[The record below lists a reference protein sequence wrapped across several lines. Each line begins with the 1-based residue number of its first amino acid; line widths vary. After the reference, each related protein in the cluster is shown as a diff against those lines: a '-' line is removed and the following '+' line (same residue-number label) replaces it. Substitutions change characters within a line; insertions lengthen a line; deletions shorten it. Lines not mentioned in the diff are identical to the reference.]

1 MDGMREAMDGMREA
15 MDGDAWASEVVYACT
30 PTSQLPAA
38 PLYADLAVLAAPFMP
53 ARGRHGTGKCRRR
66 AYGAPV
72 GERWDRARVLALAP
86 DASSL
91 RAAQAMASGRSW
103 PLTGAADDSAL
114 WGECLGNAAAPYRT
128 VVDVSGPAYR
138 CSCPSRKFPCKHAL
152 ALLLLWSDGA
162 VEPHADPPAW
172 AASWIAARAAR
183 NGGTQGPKPPAD
195 PAAALRRARQR
206 EARVS
211 SGLTEL
217 DRWLRDQVRQGLAA
231 SQRSGYRHWDD
242 IAARMVDAQAP
253 GLAERLRALA
263 AVPYSGSGWDGRLLE
278 EYALLRLLATAGRD
292 QAALPPPLRDTVRS
306 RVGFTVRQADVLA
319 NATPVRDH
327 WHVLAQRDLDQDRI
341 RTRRVWLR
349 GQRTGRPALVLSFAA
364 IGQSLDD
371 SLTVGTKTE
380 ADLAFYPAA
389 VPLRALVAT
398 RYDTIGD
405 GPPSGAT
412 VAALLAGYAAALGED
427 PWLDTWPAVLEAT
440 PARAPVPGL
449 YDAAGDA
456 VPLHPG
462 AGDCW
467 PLFALSG
474 GHPLTVAGEW
484 TPRGLWPLTAWDQG
498 GMVVPL

>member
-1 MDGMREAMDGMREA
+1 VA
-15 MDGDAWASEVVYACT
+15 
-30 PTSQLPAA
+30 
-38 PLYADLAVLAAPFMP
+38 
-53 ARGRHGTGKCRRR
+53 
-66 AYGAPV
+66 
-72 GERWDRARVLALAP
+72 ERWDRARVLALAP

-91 RAAQAMASGRSW
+91 RAAQPLASGRSW
-103 PLTGAADDSAL
+103 PLTGADDDSAL

-138 CSCPSRKFPCKHAL
+138 CSCPSRKFPCRHAL

-327 WHVLAQRDLDQDRI
+327 WHVLARRDLDQDRI

-349 GQRTGRPALVLSFAA
+349 GQRTGRPALV
-364 IGQSLDD
+364 LDD

-449 YDAAGDA
+449 HDAAGDA